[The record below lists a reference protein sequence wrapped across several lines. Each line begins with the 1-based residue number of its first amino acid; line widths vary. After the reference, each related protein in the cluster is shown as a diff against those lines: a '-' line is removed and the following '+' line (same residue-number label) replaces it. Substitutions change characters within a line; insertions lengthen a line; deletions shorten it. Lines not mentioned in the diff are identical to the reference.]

1 MAEQEE
7 SGQKRKSCCQECP
20 TTVGTSICRFKNSQF
35 FNAFLAACCPHTQ
48 AQEVRLLKGQ
58 VENLQ
63 DWAGCGQTQWR
74 VHSFLGTLGEKLLY

>member
-7 SGQKRKSCCQECP
+7 SGQRRKSCCQECP

-48 AQEVRLLKGQ
+48 AQESAIVEGASGKSAGLSRLWPNSM
-58 VENLQ
+58 E
-63 DWAGCGQTQWR
+63 
-74 VHSFLGTLGEKLLY
+74 GTFVFGDFG